1 MRDELAFAMHGRDA
15 AAILLSVTLM
25 RAQQWKR
32 NGHRKQ
38 RHHHLGA
45 ARLRTQ
51 V

>member
-1 MRDELAFAMHGRDA
+1 MHGRDA
-15 AAILLSVTLM
+15 AATLLSVTLM

-32 NGHRKQ
+32 NGHRKYQ
-38 RHHHLGA
+38 HHRCS